1 LPPEH
6 KAKKDSWAGKNTI
19 SRVSEPD
26 FDACGFAVVVI
37 RWPLPKLFAVPA
49 GAEPPMLPETASRDS
64 VPAEW
69 THHHLLDLER
79 LTPDEIR
86 LLLDTTDLFKQAT
99 DGCRK
104 RLTVLAGTTVVNLFF
119 ENSTRTRVSFGLAAR
134 RLGADVIDF
143 TTASSSLSKGE
154 SFIDT
159 ARNLEAMGIDAVV
172 VRHATPGTP
181 HLLAQHLRAS
191 VINAGDGP
199 HEHPTQGLLD
209 IFSIRERLG
218 SLEGITVGLV
228 GDIAHSRTARSNL
241 WGLTKLGARVI
252 LCGPP
257 TLVSDRWR
265 ELGCE
270 VSHDL
275 DAILPR
281 CDVLNLLRIQFE
293 RQSTRPFPSVRE
305 YAHLYAMTGERLRRA
320 RRDLVILA
328 PGPINRGVEVTAD
341 VADCPQSLI
350 LDQVTNG
357 LAVRMAVLWLLC
369 GPRAAAVAADGGRT
383 GRYV

>member
-1 LPPEH
+1 M
-6 KAKKDSWAGKNTI
+6 
-19 SRVSEPD
+19 PD
-26 FDACGFAVVVI
+26 ATLD
-37 RWPLPKLFAVPA
+37 
-49 GAEPPMLPETASRDS
+49 PETVTPHWSHR
-64 VPAEW
+64 
-69 THHHLLDLER
+69 HLLDLER
-79 LTPDEIR
+79 LTPAEIR
-86 LLLDTTDLFKQAT
+86 LLLDTAAMFKEAT
-99 DGCRK
+99 GNCRRK
-104 RLTVLAGTTVVNLFF
+104 LALLTGSTVVNLFF
-119 ENSTRTRVSFGLAAR
+119 ENSTRTRVSFSLAAR

-143 TTASSSLSKGE
+143 TAASSSLSKGE

-159 ARNLEAMGIDAVV
+159 AKNLEAMGIDAVV

-181 HLLAQHLRAS
+181 HLLANHLAVG

-209 IFSIRERLG
+209 IFSIREKLG
-218 SLEGITVGLV
+218 DLTGLTVGLV
-228 GDIAHSRTARSNL
+228 GDIAHSRTARSNI
-241 WGLTKLGARVI
+241 WGLLKLGAKVI

-265 ELGCE
+265 EFGIE

-275 DAILPR
+275 DAIVPR

-293 RQSTRPFPSVRE
+293 RQNTRPFPSVRE

-328 PGPINRGVEVTAD
+328 PGPINRGVEVTAE

-357 LAVRMAVLWLLC
+357 LAVRMAVLWLTC
-369 GPRAAAVAADGGRT
+369 GPREHGGPPEKSPRET
-383 GRYV
+383 IV